1 MEATGMGP
9 SEDRLKYP
17 QGESA
22 GEDMAMETGR
32 GDVAAGGVPSPV
44 RGMALSETAS
54 SHSVKS

>member
-1 MEATGMGP
+1 MGP
-9 SEDRLKYP
+9 SEDKLKE
-17 QGESA
+17 QSA
-22 GEDMAMETGR
+22 GEDMVMETGR